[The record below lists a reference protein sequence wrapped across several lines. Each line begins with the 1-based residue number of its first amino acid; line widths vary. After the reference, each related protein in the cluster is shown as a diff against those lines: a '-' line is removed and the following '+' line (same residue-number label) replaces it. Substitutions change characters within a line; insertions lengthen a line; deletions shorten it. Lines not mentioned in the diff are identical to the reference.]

1 MRILPTLRSL
11 LAGFVR
17 RTWLVTLVAVAVCGS
32 FAAHAVAALSEE
44 AVAESLSP
52 HTAPVRRPPPQPPRA
67 PLDSSILVVRNIFC
81 STCAP
86 VLFEPGPTGHYQG
99 EPATLIATALGLD
112 PHAARATVRVQA
124 TDVQGEWA
132 LGDTIPGVG
141 RIDRI
146 GPTSIDVSDAHG
158 ETARLSLLE
167 AKPAPASAAAT
178 ADAQPKPDDP
188 YAGRVKQLA
197 DGVYEVDRSLV
208 RELVT
213 GAAKPTGVRAI
224 PVIAKD
230 GTVAGIRMLG
240 VHPGSVAAAIG
251 LKSGD
256 ILNAI
261 DGDQIKTAQQLLDL
275 YAKLDQTDKVEL
287 QGTRAGKPLA
297 VQLHLGTLS
306 TSSTSRP

>member
-1 MRILPTLRSL
+1 MRLLPTLRSL

-52 HTAPVRRPPPQPPRA
+52 RTAPVRRQTPEPPRA
-67 PLDSSILVVRNIFC
+67 ALDSSILVVRNIFC

-99 EPATLIATALGLD
+99 EPALLIATALG
-112 PHAARATVRVQA
+112 PEANAARATVRVPA
-124 TDVQGEWA
+124 SEVQGEWA

-141 RIDRI
+141 RVDRI

-167 AKPAPASAAAT
+167 VKPAPAAAT
-178 ADAQPKPDDP
+178 AEAQPKPDDP

-224 PVIAKD
+224 PVITKD
-230 GTVAGIRMLG
+230 GTIGGIRMLG
-240 VHPGSVAAAIG
+240 VRPGSIAAAVG
-251 LKSGD
+251 LKNGD
-256 ILNAI
+256 ILSAI
-261 DGDQIKTAQQLLDL
+261 DGDPIKTAQQLLDL

-297 VQLHLGTLS
+297 VQLHL
-306 TSSTSRP
+306 R

>member
-1 MRILPTLRSL
+1 MRTLPTLGSFI
-11 LAGFVR
+11 AGFVR

-52 HTAPVRRPPPQPPRA
+52 RPAPARRPATPQPPRA
-67 PLDSSILVVRNIFC
+67 PLDGAILVVRNIFC

-86 VLFEPGPTGHYQG
+86 VMIEPGPTGHYQG
-99 EPATLIATALGLD
+99 EPAVLIATAIGPNSD
-112 PHAARATVRVQA
+112 AARATVRVQA
-124 TDVQGEWA
+124 SEVQGEWA

-141 RIDRI
+141 RVDRI

-158 ETARLSLLE
+158 DTARLSLLE
-167 AKPAPASAAAT
+167 VKPASAAAT
-178 ADAQPKPDDP
+178 ADAQPRPDDP

-224 PVIAKD
+224 PVLDKNGAVS
-230 GTVAGIRMLG
+230 GLRLLG
-240 VHPGSVAAAIG
+240 VRPGSVAAAIG
-251 LKSGD
+251 LKSND
-256 ILNAI
+256 VLAAI
-261 DGDQIKTAQQLLDL
+261 DGEQIKTAQQLLDL

-287 QGTRAGKPLA
+287 QGTRGAKPLA
-297 VQLHLGTLS
+297 VQLHL
-306 TSSTSRP
+306 R

>member
-1 MRILPTLRSL
+1 MRMLPTVRSL
-11 LAGFVR
+11 IAGFVR

-52 HTAPVRRPPPQPPRA
+52 RAAPARRPIPQPPRA
-67 PLDSSILVVRNIFC
+67 PLDGAILVVRNIFC

-86 VLFEPGPTGHYQG
+86 VLIEPGPTGHYEG
-99 EPATLIATALGLD
+99 EPAVLIATALGLD
-112 PHAARATVRVQA
+112 ARATVRVLA
-124 TDVQGEWA
+124 SEVQGEWA

-141 RIDRI
+141 HVDRI

-158 ETARLSLLE
+158 ATTRLSLLE
-167 AKPAPASAAAT
+167 IKPAAAAAT
-178 ADAQPKPDDP
+178 AAAQPKPDDP
-188 YAGRVKQLA
+188 YAGRVKRLA

-224 PVIAKD
+224 PVLDKV
-230 GTVAGIRMLG
+230 GGVTGLRMLG
-240 VHPGSVAAAIG
+240 VRPGSVAGAIG

-256 ILNAI
+256 VLSAI
-261 DGDQIKTAQQLLDL
+261 DGEPIKTAQQLLDL

-297 VQLHLGTLS
+297 VQLHL
-306 TSSTSRP
+306 R